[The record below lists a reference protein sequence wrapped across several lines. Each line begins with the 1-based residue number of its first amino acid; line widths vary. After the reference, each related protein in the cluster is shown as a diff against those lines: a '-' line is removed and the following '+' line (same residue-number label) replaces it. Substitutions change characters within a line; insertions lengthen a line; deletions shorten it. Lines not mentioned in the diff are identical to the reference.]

1 MYMYI
6 FIYFVYFVYLFIL
19 QQLNQN
25 DQTNIPVDLR
35 VSLEPYMMEAGID
48 FEHLC
53 LDLRMVI
60 QGLVR
65 YFIINKRK
73 LELDDIAKLNVVK
86 Y

>member
-1 MYMYI
+1 MYI
-6 FIYFVYFVYLFIL
+6 FLFLNYKL

-60 QGLVR
+60 QGLMW

-73 LELDDIAKLNVVK
+73 LELDDIAKGMVQYVCLSMK
-86 Y
+86 SS

>member
-1 MYMYI
+1 MYI
-6 FIYFVYFVYLFIL
+6 FLFLNYKL

-60 QGLVR
+60 QGLMW

-73 LELDDIAKLNVVK
+73 LELDDIAKGMVQYV
-86 Y
+86 